1 MNSALVGRKY
11 YYFENDCHRILR
23 PCLLL
28 LQSKM
33 EHWMEWLNF
42 HNASFI
48 GAPYLLIYL
57 TISLAWGQNHDFTYS
72 SLIYYS
78 HIAAFPPSSPP
89 SSSQFLPVPPLSFRL
104 TAFPSK
110 SRPLRDINR
119 KKGMASYNKTRL
131 IILSYLYRSWDWANP
146 RVAEVRQK
154 PRMSLAGWLLPM
166 PWYSTTISEAG
177 SGSWKDICRA
187 SSTE

>member
-1 MNSALVGRKY
+1 MLALAPVQNGTLNGMTEFPQCVIHWGPIFTHLFNHQFGLGPKPWFY
-11 YYFENDCHRILR
+11 LFFSHILQ
-23 PCLLL
+23 P
-28 LQSKM
+28 
-33 EHWMEWLNF
+33 
-42 HNASFI
+42 
-48 GAPYLLIYL
+48 
-57 TISLAWGQNHDFTYS
+57 YS
-72 SLIYYS
+72 SV
-78 HIAAFPPSSPP
+78 PSLL
-89 SSSQFLPVPPLSFRL
+89 SSQFLPVPPLSFRL

-154 PRMSLAGWLLPM
+154 PRMSLAGWSLPM